1 MRRVA
6 CLIALRNHVANVNRA
21 KAQGRNTVKGAHS
34 FVRMTPNHCKHKTAP
49 NMTPLPLPGSKITY
63 NPFRHQHCDNESR
76 NGSSSKQH
84 NRSRGRSQP
93 CFKLF
98 CYFCASR
105 VSNPSVAFVPAVFQ
119 TLLLLLCQ
127 PCSKLFLLN
136 CASRVSNSSC
146 LIVPVVTAYVCVR
159 GDLDKPSCLY
169 RLARGDRSHD
179 ARSAIW
185 RGGETNA

>member
-1 MRRVA
+1 MGISIKESPHTFFSSFLCRVSCCVDLLDSEEPHTGKSKPTWVEPFARATQYPTDEERYFDYFFVRRVA

-119 TLLLLLCQ
+119 TLL
-127 PCSKLFLLN
+127 
-136 CASRVSNSSC
+136 A
-146 LIVPVVTAYVCVR
+146 
-159 GDLDKPSCLY
+159 
-169 RLARGDRSHD
+169 
-179 ARSAIW
+179 
-185 RGGETNA
+185 